1 MVSLFC
7 LSVCL
12 NVSQTVCYLF
22 QIVEPGVL
30 PALDEGMNNCDESS
44 LGDLF
49 LAPAYIQ
56 RQCHHHNND
65 FNNVMMVGLEQ

>member
-1 MVSLFC
+1 M
-7 LSVCL
+7 
-12 NVSQTVCYLF
+12 
-22 QIVEPGVL
+22 L

-65 FNNVMMVGLEQ
+65 FNNVMMVSLDSDRSCYYLCHHHNNDFNNVMMVSLEQRP